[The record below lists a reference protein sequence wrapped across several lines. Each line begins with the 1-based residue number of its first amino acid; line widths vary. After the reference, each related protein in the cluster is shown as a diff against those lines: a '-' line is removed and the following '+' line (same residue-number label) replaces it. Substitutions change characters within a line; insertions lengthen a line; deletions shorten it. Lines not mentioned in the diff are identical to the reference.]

1 MMFPTFPT
9 PRRAAL
15 ALLVALTAPA
25 CLTPA
30 PTKILSP
37 DEELGRTLSPV
48 SDGDVSDRTRA
59 RLAVDVRSLS
69 LRHSNHV
76 PTLVADA
83 ALSLD
88 AGNVDRARTSVER
101 ALSIDPD
108 HVPGLILAARLAT
121 ESGNLR
127 AAEKHL
133 VGGLRTRP
141 DDPRLHEALAG
152 TLYVRGDY
160 QSALEALDVAD
171 ALSGEDGPRWR
182 TDFHRGLIAE
192 ALGDLENAR
201 AAYTSSVQENGAFEP
216 AARRLQW
223 LETLLGPVEEP
234 PAPAP
239 LGATAPGETPP
250 GAAGDA
256 ATERP

>member
-1 MMFPTFPT
+1 MNSPTFPKS
-9 PRRAAL
+9 PRAAL
-15 ALLVALTAPA
+15 ALLVVLAGPA

-30 PTKILSP
+30 PTEVLSA
-37 DEELGRTLSPV
+37 DEELGRTLAPV
-48 SDGDVSDRTRA
+48 SDGVVSDRTRA
-59 RLAVDVRSLS
+59 RVANDVRSLS
-69 LRHSNHV
+69 MRHSNHV

-88 AGNVDRARTSVER
+88 AGFVDRARTSVER

-108 HVPGLILAARLAT
+108 HVEGLILAARIAT
-121 ESGNLR
+121 EQGNLR

-141 DDPRLHEALAG
+141 NDPRLHEALAG

-171 ALSGEDGPRWR
+171 ALSGEEGPRWR

-192 ALGDLENAR
+192 ALGDLETAR
-201 AAYTSSVQENGAFEP
+201 AAYMASVEANPAFEP
-216 AARRLQW
+216 SARRLQW
-223 LETLLGPVEEP
+223 LETLLGPIEEPVEPVTAPPGTVSEP
-234 PAPAP
+234 PA
-239 LGATAPGETPP
+239 T
-250 GAAGDA
+250 D
-256 ATERP
+256 RR